1 MKSNKQS
8 KKQKRANARNQL
20 FRQIYGYNL
29 GACISRARIENA
41 ITDEEIEYLDII
53 QDILSSLKQKYFD
66 NSKKLGLH
74 PRRRCYCG
82 DTAKWCCTDIFG
94 NTKYLCSKHKEI
106 LGKYEYLANCKS
118 INPYD

>member
-8 KKQKRANARNQL
+8 KAQKRANARNHL

-29 GACISRARIENA
+29 GSCIAKARIENA
-41 ITDEEIEYLDII
+41 ITDEEIEHLDII

-74 PRRRCYCG
+74 PRRRCFCG
-82 DTAKWCCTDIFG
+82 NIATYLCTDIFG
-94 NTKYLCSKHKEI
+94 YTKYLCNKHKEVYEND
-106 LGKYEYLANCKS
+106 KYLINYKP

>member
-1 MKSNKQS
+1 MKLQKQTEA
-8 KKQKRANARNQL
+8 QKRANARNLL

-29 GACISRARIENA
+29 GYFINKAKAEDVITAEKIEC
-41 ITDEEIEYLDII
+41 LDKI

-74 PRRRCYCG
+74 PRRRCFC
-82 DTAKWCCTDIFG
+82 G
-94 NTKYLCSKHKEI
+94 NTARWRCIDILDNVKYLCNEHKAEWEKDSI
-106 LGKYEYLANCKS
+106 VYCER